1 MREFLF
7 ADCHKQLPFRETRR
21 GMTRARPRM
30 RPCPARTRR
39 YGRRS
44 SRVNASA
51 TRARPAGRNVV
62 EEGRLEFHP
71 ASGYNYPGRTPAS
84 KVSFRAERGTP
95 QFTHRV
101 IVRSF
106 ANAQD
111 NNQRDVAAKTHHRF
125 CPPRLFRQWR
135 RGSFFETADAELS
148 ILATKHNSSPRTI

>member
-21 GMTRARPRM
+21 GMTHARPRT

-39 YGRRS
+39 YGRRL

-111 NNQRDVAAKTHHRF
+111 NSEMSPQKLTIGCV
-125 CPPRLFRQWR
+125 R
-135 RGSFFETADAELS
+135 RGYSASGAAEAYLKRLRLRGSDACHD
-148 ILATKHNSSPRTI
+148 AQ